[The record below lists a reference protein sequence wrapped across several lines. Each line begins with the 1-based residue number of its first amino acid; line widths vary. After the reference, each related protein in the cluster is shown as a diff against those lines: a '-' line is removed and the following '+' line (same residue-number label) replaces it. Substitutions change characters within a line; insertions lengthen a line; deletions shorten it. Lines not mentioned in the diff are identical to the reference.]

1 MHTEYKKYDKLQPGG
16 EEMEIIPVNPRGFCK
31 GVFKAIRLAKQ
42 TAKENP
48 GVQVTILGNIVHNRF
63 VVEAL
68 KEAKIMTLD
77 DPNAS
82 RLELLNQITDG
93 IVIFTAHGVSNAVRQ
108 EAKRRKLT
116 IMDATCEDVLSTQ
129 QLVESASLANQTIFY
144 IGKSRHPEANA
155 IIESYPQVYLIEKIQ
170 DIPQLKVDSDIFV
183 TNQTT
188 MSKNDIEHI
197 IDAIIKQYPHATIA
211 REICAATRLR
221 QEAIE
226 KIKDADAMIVV
237 GDPTSNNTRMLEKI
251 AIEHGLKHVYRIES
265 VEQLDTSFLNRDIR
279 IAVTAGASTPQK
291 LTQQVIDYL
300 RSYDFDH
307 PADLPKVNIATL
319 LDE

>member
-1 MHTEYKKYDKLQPGG
+1 MKKWKSSRS
-16 EEMEIIPVNPRGFCK
+16 IPV
-31 GVFKAIRLAKQ
+31 VFVKAFLKTIRLAKQ

-129 QLVESASLANQTIFY
+129 QLVESASLCQ
-144 IGKSRHPEANA
+144 
-155 IIESYPQVYLIEKIQ
+155 
-170 DIPQLKVDSDIFV
+170 SDNIL
-183 TNQTT
+183 
-188 MSKNDIEHI
+188 
-197 IDAIIKQYPHATIA
+197 Y
-211 REICAATRLR
+211 R
-221 QEAIE
+221 QI
-226 KIKDADAMIVV
+226 
-237 GDPTSNNTRMLEKI
+237 TSSGSEC
-251 AIEHGLKHVYRIES
+251 
-265 VEQLDTSFLNRDIR
+265 
-279 IAVTAGASTPQK
+279 
-291 LTQQVIDYL
+291 
-300 RSYDFDH
+300 DH
-307 PADLPKVNIATL
+307 
-319 LDE
+319 